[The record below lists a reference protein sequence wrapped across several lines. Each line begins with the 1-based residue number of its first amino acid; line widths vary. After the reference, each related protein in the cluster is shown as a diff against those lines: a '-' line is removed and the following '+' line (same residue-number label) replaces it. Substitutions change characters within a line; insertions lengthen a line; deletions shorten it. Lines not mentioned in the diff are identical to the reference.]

1 MAVYG
6 SLSATQKA
14 VVDAAGD
21 VSSVSANLENIA
33 SLLEANNSAYEGVES
48 GASSVESGAA
58 QIAQGASELKD
69 NYAQF
74 DIQIQSLPV
83 LLQNMITDQMDTLVT
98 AINTLTDQY
107 PDRPI
112 QRTGCRNR
120 KLYTGSGSGAE
131 SVQSVLKC
139 IQSGCKSYRFPDKRN
154 QKPENRCRISGKW
167 RTAALRR
174 NTESEE
180 WNICSFR
187 RSEHPGKRS
196 KQPPEWNFQSA
207 DRCGNSYF
215 RN

>member
-58 QIAQGASELKD
+58 QVAQGASELKD

-98 AINTLTDQY
+98 AMQH
-107 PDRPI
+107 PD
-112 QRTGCRNR
+112 
-120 KLYTGSGSGAE
+120 
-131 SVQSVLKC
+131 
-139 IQSGCKSYRFPDKRN
+139 
-154 QKPENRCRISGKW
+154 
-167 RTAALRR
+167 
-174 NTESEE
+174 
-180 WNICSFR
+180 
-187 RSEHPGKRS
+187 
-196 KQPPEWNFQSA
+196 
-207 DRCGNSYF
+207 
-215 RN
+215 